1 MKTIR
6 RLLAVVL
13 LIVLVVALF
22 QNQESLG
29 LAVEFA
35 FFHWSFSLVL
45 GFWLLFAFI
54 AGAALFAVL
63 DAWKGMLRRLENRRR
78 DQETEALRAELERLT
93 GGDRSG
99 NREGSAPPR

>member
-1 MKTIR
+1 MNTIR

-35 FFHWSFSLVL
+35 FFRWSFSLVL

-63 DAWKGMLRRLENRRR
+63 DAWRGMLRRIENRRR
-78 DQETEALRAELERLT
+78 DQETDELRSELERLR
-93 GGDRSG
+93 GGQRD
-99 NREGSAPPR
+99 GSPDPR

>member
-6 RLLAVVL
+6 RLLAIVL
-13 LIVLVVALF
+13 LALLVIALF

-29 LAVEFA
+29 LAVGFSL
-35 FFHWSFSLVL
+35 FRWSFSLVL

-63 DAWKGMLRRLENRRR
+63 DAWRGMLQRLENRRR
-78 DQETEALRAELERLT
+78 EQEMEALRAELERLR
-93 GGDRSG
+93 GGRD
-99 NREGSAPPR
+99 GSPETR